1 MYVASF
7 IFYIFFVLI
16 CAMQSKPRIKE
27 ELKQATMS
35 DGAKTLRR
43 HSPMYRRTEPVL
55 CFIQSNG
62 ADMNVKLTLL
72 VIWLFDLSLLT
83 DAQRLN
89 YLMTRKADPA
99 RVICLSGSMRNVVPL
114 RTCHFDA
121 VPSWP
126 APAEPSSNGA
136 VHLATAAVNSAPI
149 NRQIG

>member
-1 MYVASF
+1 
-7 IFYIFFVLI
+7 
-16 CAMQSKPRIKE
+16 MQSKPRIKE